1 MPQIFNTRIN
11 FFCKKIDKMFYINKN
26 FNKFVENSYLKKEP
40 IYSDLYYNIIGV
52 LLINNI
58 YNKCLIK
65 IPK

>member
-1 MPQIFNTRIN
+1 
-11 FFCKKIDKMFYINKN
+11 MFYINKN

-40 IYSDLYYNIIGV
+40 IYLDLYYNIIGV
-52 LLINNI
+52 LLMNNI

>member
-40 IYSDLYYNIIGV
+40 IYLDLYYNIIGV

>member
-11 FFCKKIDKMFYINKN
+11 FFVKKIDKMFYINKN

-40 IYSDLYYNIIGV
+40 IYLDLYYNIIGV